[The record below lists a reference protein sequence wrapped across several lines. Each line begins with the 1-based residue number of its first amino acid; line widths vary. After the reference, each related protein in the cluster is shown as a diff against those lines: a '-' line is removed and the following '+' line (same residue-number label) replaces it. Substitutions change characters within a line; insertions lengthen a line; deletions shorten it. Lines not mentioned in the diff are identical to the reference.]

1 MRLHTGVLMAS
12 PMSGYSNSQDS
23 TEFLEHYRKQAIKS
37 DPRLEFHQDIIKD
50 FGESY
55 ERAYQLWNTYYAE
68 AYKDLSYYLGN
79 QWSLEELAYL
89 NNQRRFALG

>member
-1 MRLHTGVLMAS
+1 MSS
-12 PMSGYSNSQDS
+12 PMSNYSSDS
-23 TEFLEHYRKQAIKS
+23 RDFIEDYRGKIKLGFGLEK
-37 DPRLEFHQDIIKD
+37 HQDIIKE
-50 FGESY
+50 FGEAY

-89 NNQRRFALG
+89 NNQRRSSFT